1 MRGRRG
7 VHGSVRIVGAGRPRR
22 AHEGAR
28 WQLPTQWPLACKPL
42 VQKLLQHPPSVSAVD
57 MADAEAGPEI
67 IMESRRESLRENV
80 RELLVTRNV
89 KHPELA
95 DGHFFPDEVDIE
107 LDMLGAPVMYWILG
121 HVDRGDIQWWLAS
134 RHDAWCPGILPSRR
148 RCRRSVSARWRRA
161 DGGRTRRCP

>member
-1 MRGRRG
+1 MGAVECTG
-7 VHGSVRIVGAGRPRR
+7 ACGSWAPGDRVLRTR
-22 AHEGAR
+22 
-28 WQLPTQWPLACKPL
+28 QLPEQWPLACKPL
-42 VQKLLQHPPSVSAVD
+42 EQKLLQHPPSVSAVD

-121 HVDRGDIQWWLAS
+121 HVDRGDIVAV
-134 RHDAWCPGILPSRR
+134 DN
-148 RCRRSVSARWRRA
+148 
-161 DGGRTRRCP
+161 GGLLHAMMELVEEVPDP